1 MSEIIAAAPQL
12 ILASASP
19 RRLEL
24 LTSIGIQVVVSPAD
38 VDETPLTGESP
49 EDYVVRLALAKA
61 KAGAAGATKEH
72 ARLPVLGADTGV
84 VLGDQLLGK
93 PRGKADG
100 IAMLLRLSDQ
110 SHEVLTAVAVRRL
123 MPGGELFEAQE
134 LSVTRVTFRTIT
146 QEEGEKYWDTQE
158 PRDKAGAYGI
168 QGIGGIFAE
177 RIEGSFTGVM
187 GLPIAATEMLLRHV
201 GVQTWQHRIHR

>member
-49 EDYVVRLALAKA
+49 KDYVVRLALAKV

-72 ARLPVLGADTGV
+72 ARLPVLGADTVV

-100 IAMLLRLSDQ
+100 IAMLLRLSDR

-146 QEEGEKYWDTQE
+146 QEEAEKYWDTQE

>member
-38 VDETPLTGESP
+38 VDETPLPGESP

-61 KAGAAGATKEH
+61 KAGAAGATKEY
-72 ARLPVLGADTGV
+72 ARLPVLGADTVV

-100 IAMLLRLSDQ
+100 IAMLLRLSDR

-134 LSVTRVTFRTIT
+134 LSMTRVTFRTIT
-146 QEEGEKYWDTQE
+146 QEEAEKYWDTQE

>member
-1 MSEIIAAAPQL
+1 MSEMIAAAPQL

-61 KAGAAGATKEH
+61 KAGAAGATKEY
-72 ARLPVLGADTGV
+72 ARLPVLGADTVV

-100 IAMLLRLSDQ
+100 IAMLLRLSDR

-123 MPGGELFEAQE
+123 MPGGELFEAQV

-146 QEEGEKYWDTQE
+146 QEEAEKYWDTQE

-187 GLPIAATEMLLRHV
+187 GLPIAATEMLLRRV